1 MNTDIRLSVDFFR
14 NIKVRKLKRA
24 LGAEGVLSLQALWL
38 FCAENVPDGNL
49 GKYSE
54 DIEFIVEWDG
64 EEGAFVS
71 ALLSL
76 GFLDE
81 EADGTFL
88 VHDWSENN
96 PYVAASE
103 ARADAGRLARLK
115 RENPEAARR
124 LEAEGRT
131 GITSAEYQAAKYK
144 RSSECNDEG
153 TYVGTLNQPSKVP
166 TTNLEGKPQGDLEG
180 SAYSSTSTNTSNN
193 INIYPQDTVGN
204 KGGMGGEEPT
214 PAPKRRDGGGEQEQM
229 LTDYTP
235 EEREVLSLFKSVHD
249 LKQPDTGKLI
259 RQIRTLKADFPA
271 VDLLAEAKKMAL
283 WLDSRE
289 KKQNAKSNLLLF
301 MRNWVERASKTPS
314 PPISDLQRYKNGPPP
329 VPNADG
335 SIGKADEGNAERNKR
350 LAEKYMKQFGD
361 RMTGGEAP

>member
-1 MNTDIRLSVDFFR
+1 MRARNLKPGFFVNEQLAECCFAARLLFEGLWCLADRAGRLCDKPRRIKAQVFPYDDVD
-14 NIKVRKLKRA
+14 V
-24 LGAEGVLSLQALWL
+24 
-38 FCAENVPDGNL
+38 D
-49 GKYSE
+49 
-54 DIEFIVEWDG
+54 
-64 EEGAFVS
+64 
-71 ALLSL
+71 ALLNELSRNGL
-76 GFLDE
+76 IVRYEVDDE
-81 EADGTFL
+81 RYIEIPKFL
-88 VHDWSENN
+88 VHQRPHQNESPSCIPSRDEGLCTKVESTSCQGTKDFA
-96 PYVAASE
+96 PRKE
-103 ARADAGRLARLK
+103 AL
-115 RENPEAARR
+115 
-124 LEAEGRT
+124 
-131 GITSAEYQAAKYK
+131 
-144 RSSECNDEG
+144 RSVYMNDE
-153 TYVGTLNQPSKVP
+153 YMNDDVMNAVA
-166 TTNLEGKPQGDLEG
+166 E
-180 SAYSSTSTNTSNN
+180 
-193 INIYPQDTVGN
+193 GN

-214 PAPKRRDGGGEQEQM
+214 PAPERRDGGGEQEQM

-235 EEREVLSLFKSVHD
+235 EEREVLSLFKGVHD

-314 PPISDLQRYKNGPPP
+314 PPISDLQRYKNGPPSP

>member
-1 MNTDIRLSVDFFR
+1 MRARNLKPGFFVNEQLAECCFAARLLFEGLWCLADRAGRLCDKPRRIKAQVFPYDDVNVD
-14 NIKVRKLKRA
+14 
-24 LGAEGVLSLQALWL
+24 
-38 FCAENVPDGNL
+38 
-49 GKYSE
+49 
-54 DIEFIVEWDG
+54 
-64 EEGAFVS
+64 
-71 ALLSL
+71 ALLNELSRNGL
-76 GFLDE
+76 IVRYEVDDE
-81 EADGTFL
+81 RYIEIPKFL
-88 VHDWSENN
+88 VHQRPHQNESPSCIPSRDEGLCTKVESTSCQGTKDFA
-96 PYVAASE
+96 PRKE
-103 ARADAGRLARLK
+103 AL
-115 RENPEAARR
+115 
-124 LEAEGRT
+124 
-131 GITSAEYQAAKYK
+131 
-144 RSSECNDEG
+144 RSVYMNDE
-153 TYVGTLNQPSKVP
+153 YMNDDVMNAVA
-166 TTNLEGKPQGDLEG
+166 E
-180 SAYSSTSTNTSNN
+180 
-193 INIYPQDTVGN
+193 GN

-214 PAPKRRDGGGEQEQM
+214 PAPERRDGGGEQEQM

-235 EEREVLSLFKSVHD
+235 EEREVLSLFKGVHD

-259 RQIRTLKADFPA
+259 RQIRTLKADFPV

-314 PPISDLQRYKNGPPP
+314 PPISDLQRYKNGPPSP

>member
-1 MNTDIRLSVDFFR
+1 MRARNLKPGFFVNEQLAECCFAARLLFEGLWCLADRAGRLCDKPRRIKAQVFPYDDVDVDELL
-14 NIKVRKLKRA
+14 NELSCNGLIVRY
-24 LGAEGVLSLQALWL
+24 EV
-38 FCAENVPDGNL
+38 
-49 GKYSE
+49 
-54 DIEFIVEWDG
+54 DG
-64 EEGAFVS
+64 ERYIEIPK
-71 ALLSL
+71 
-76 GFLDE
+76 
-81 EADGTFL
+81 FL
-88 VHDWSENN
+88 VHQRPHQNESPSCIPPRGEGLCTKVESTSHQGTKDFA
-96 PYVAASE
+96 PRKE
-103 ARADAGRLARLK
+103 AL
-115 RENPEAARR
+115 
-124 LEAEGRT
+124 
-131 GITSAEYQAAKYK
+131 
-144 RSSECNDEG
+144 RSVYMNDE
-153 TYVGTLNQPSKVP
+153 YMNDDVMNA
-166 TTNLEGKPQGDLEG
+166 E
-180 SAYSSTSTNTSNN
+180 A
-193 INIYPQDTVGN
+193 GN

-214 PAPKRRDGGGEQEQM
+214 PAPERRDGGGEQEQM

-235 EEREVLSLFKSVHD
+235 EEREVLSLFKGVHD

-314 PPISDLQRYKNGPPP
+314 PPISDLQRYKNGPPSP

-361 RMTGGEAP
+361 RMTGGEAL

>member
-1 MNTDIRLSVDFFR
+1 MNTDIRLSVGFFR
-14 NIKVRKLKRA
+14 NIKVRKLRKV

-38 FCAENVPDGNL
+38 FCAENAPDGKL
-49 GKYSE
+49 GKYSD
-54 DIEFIVEWDG
+54 DIEFIVDWNG
-64 EEGAFVS
+64 EESLFTAT
-71 ALLSL
+71 LLDL
-76 GFLDE
+76 GFLDKE
-81 EADGTFL
+81 DDGTL
-88 VHDWSENN
+88 SVHDWSGNN

-103 ARADAGRLARLK
+103 ARSDAGRLARLK
-115 RENPEAARR
+115 RENPEAAKQF
-124 LEAEGRT
+124 ETNGRK
-131 GITSAEYQAAKYK
+131 GISQAEYQSAKYQP
-144 RSSECNDEG
+144 SQELQAQN
-153 TYVGTLNQPSKVP
+153 VGTLKVPTKVP
-166 TTNLEGKPQGDLEG
+166 TTNLEGET
-180 SAYSSTSTNTSNN
+180 YSSTSTSTSTSEKD
-193 INIYPQDTVGN
+193 YYDAGN
-204 KGGMGGEEPT
+204 KGGTGGEEPK
-214 PAPKRRDGGGEQEQM
+214 PASGGGSGGKQEQM

-235 EEREVLSLFKSVHD
+235 EEREVLSLFKGVHD

-259 RQIRTLKADFPA
+259 RQIRTLKADFPS
-271 VDLLAEAKKMAL
+271 VDILSEVKKMAL

-314 PPISDLQRYKNGPPP
+314 PSISDLQRYKNGPPSP

>member
-1 MNTDIRLSVDFFR
+1 MNDDVM
-14 NIKVRKLKRA
+14 NAV
-24 LGAEGVLSLQALWL
+24 AE
-38 FCAENVPDGNL
+38 
-49 GKYSE
+49 
-54 DIEFIVEWDG
+54 
-64 EEGAFVS
+64 
-71 ALLSL
+71 
-76 GFLDE
+76 
-81 EADGTFL
+81 
-88 VHDWSENN
+88 
-96 PYVAASE
+96 
-103 ARADAGRLARLK
+103 
-115 RENPEAARR
+115 
-124 LEAEGRT
+124 
-131 GITSAEYQAAKYK
+131 
-144 RSSECNDEG
+144 
-153 TYVGTLNQPSKVP
+153 
-166 TTNLEGKPQGDLEG
+166 
-180 SAYSSTSTNTSNN
+180 
-193 INIYPQDTVGN
+193 GN

-214 PAPKRRDGGGEQEQM
+214 PAPERRDGGGEQEQM

-235 EEREVLSLFKSVHD
+235 EEREVLSLFKGVHD

-314 PPISDLQRYKNGPPP
+314 PPISDLQRYKNGPPSP

>member
-1 MNTDIRLSVDFFR
+1 MNTDIRLSVGFFR
-14 NIKVRKLKRA
+14 NIKVRKLRKV

-38 FCAENVPDGNL
+38 FCAENAPDGKL
-49 GKYSE
+49 GKYSD
-54 DIEFIVEWDG
+54 DIEFIVDWNG
-64 EEGAFVS
+64 EESLFTAT
-71 ALLSL
+71 LLDL
-76 GFLDE
+76 GFLDKE
-81 EADGTFL
+81 DDGTL
-88 VHDWSENN
+88 SVHDWSGNN

-103 ARADAGRLARLK
+103 ARSDAGRLARLK
-115 RENPEAARR
+115 RENPEAAKQF
-124 LEAEGRT
+124 ETNGRK
-131 GITSAEYQAAKYK
+131 GISQAEYQSAKYQP
-144 RSSECNDEG
+144 SQELQAQN
-153 TYVGTLNQPSKVP
+153 VGTLKVPTKVP
-166 TTNLEGKPQGDLEG
+166 TTNLEGET
-180 SAYSSTSTNTSNN
+180 YSSTSTSTNTSEKD
-193 INIYPQDTVGN
+193 YYDAGN
-204 KGGMGGEEPT
+204 KGGTGGEEPT
-214 PAPKRRDGGGEQEQM
+214 PAPERRDGGGEQEQM

-235 EEREVLSLFKSVHD
+235 EEREVLSLFKGVHD

>member
-1 MNTDIRLSVDFFR
+1 MRSRYIKPGFFTSEQLSECSPFARILFEGLWCYADRRGRLEDR
-14 NIKVRKLKRA
+14 PKKIKVAILPYDNVEIEEL
-24 LGAEGVLSLQALWL
+24 LGE
-38 FCAENVPDGNL
+38 
-49 GKYSE
+49 
-54 DIEFIVEWDG
+54 
-64 EEGAFVS
+64 
-71 ALLSL
+71 
-76 GFLDE
+76 
-81 EADGTFL
+81 L
-88 VHDWSENN
+88 VVNELIIR
-96 PYVAASE
+96 Y
-103 ARADAGRLARLK
+103 
-115 RENPEAARR
+115 
-124 LEAEGRT
+124 EAEGKRYIWIPNFLLHQRPHYNEEDSVIPPCEQEVEMCRK
-131 GITSAEYQAAKYK
+131 GIIKSDAEEKAAKAAK
-144 RSSECNDEG
+144 
-153 TYVGTLNQPSKVP
+153 
-166 TTNLEGKPQGDLEG
+166 EGKKSQAKQPKVESTCDQGDTDLLPRSQELVTKVESTCDQGSKDFALENLILENLRTRELDTG
-180 SAYSSTSTNTSNN
+180 ELENREKQERESAHN
-193 INIYPQDTVGN
+193 
-204 KGGMGGEEPT
+204 

-235 EEREVLSLFKSVHD
+235 EEREVLSLFKGVHD

-314 PPISDLQRYKNGPPP
+314 PPISDLQRYKNGPPSP